1 MWPWHE
7 TTSAFCFSSWFSCYH
22 DVTQNFFFY
31 IVLCYLSYI
40 HRSLES
46 SVWKRPSGSPSP
58 TINVIYHVSSLNS
71 VTQCTIH
78 TSLQH
83 SSSSFLR
90 LTTLFHEK
98 ILPHVQPKHPLA
110 QLETVSSCPITRY
123 LRKERDTILTA
134 TSFQTAGGTKEV
146 FPQPPCKPFKM
157 IQFIKEK

>member
-1 MWPWHE
+1 MTWNDLSILLQLLIQLLSRCNSEFFLLHCALLSFIHSQKLRVICLEKTFRITKSNHQCDLPRLITKLRYSVHH
-7 TTSAFCFSSWFSCYH
+7 SHISS
-22 DVTQNFFFY
+22 T
-31 IVLCYLSYI
+31 
-40 HRSLES
+40 LE
-46 SVWKRPSGSPSP
+46 
-58 TINVIYHVSSLNS
+58 
-71 VTQCTIH
+71 
-78 TSLQH
+78 QH
-83 SSSSFLR
+83 SFLR

-134 TSFQTAGGTKEV
+134 TSFQTAVGTKEV